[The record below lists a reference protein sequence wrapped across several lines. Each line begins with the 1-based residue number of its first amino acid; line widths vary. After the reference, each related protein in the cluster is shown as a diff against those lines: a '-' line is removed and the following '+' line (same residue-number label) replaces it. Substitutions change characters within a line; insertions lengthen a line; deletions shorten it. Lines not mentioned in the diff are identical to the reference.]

1 MKATKY
7 EIVNSL
13 LKEAMTPEQEH
24 DAIQKKREK
33 DWATRGKAAGALAG
47 LGSGM
52 ASVLKKNV
60 QNKTMP
66 GYGRLAG
73 AAIVGTGAG
82 IIGGYLGKKIATLVA
97 RMSKEGY
104 SKPEIDQAVGNLKR
118 KTRG

>member
-1 MKATKY
+1 MKATKF
-7 EIVNSL
+7 EITSSL
-13 LKEAMTPEQEH
+13 LKEAMTPQEH
-24 DAIQKKREK
+24 EAAQKQREK
-33 DWATRGKAAGALAG
+33 DWASRGKAAGALAG